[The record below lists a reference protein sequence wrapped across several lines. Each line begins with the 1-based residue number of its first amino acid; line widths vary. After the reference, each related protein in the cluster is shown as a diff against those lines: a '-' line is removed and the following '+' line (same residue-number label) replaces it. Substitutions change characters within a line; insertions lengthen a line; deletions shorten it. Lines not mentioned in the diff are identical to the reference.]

1 MKPSTLI
8 ELLYWP
14 GYAHSRAQVDL
25 RHFYTLTDTETA
37 QYLTHTFS
45 ILVTND
51 FLPILLRKHDSELA

>member
-25 RHFYTLTDTETA
+25 RRFHTLVETEST
-37 QYLTHTFS
+37 QYLTHAFS

-51 FLPILLRKHDSELA
+51 FLPMLLGKHDSELA

>member
-25 RHFYTLTDTETA
+25 RHFRILAETEST